1 MDIREFARQIGVS
14 TATVSRALH
23 KRGRISPATR
33 QMILDRAKELGYTPN
48 LHAQRLVTGRSHM
61 IALDYL
67 GQAQILSDMF
77 YVALARGIQ
86 QALHAHGYGLLLN
99 LMMDSQQ
106 RDTLQ
111 HQWVRSQAVDGLI
124 LVGGAE
130 VDPTMLREIATENT
144 PCVLIS
150 QQPVEGIPHVGSVT
164 VGLSHGARQVAR
176 TLAERGHRR
185 IGFLGSELPDPV
197 LTAFRTELQTLG
209 SGLPDACV
217 TLAGRTSEEGAQVMR
232 QMLAGPD
239 RPTAVFARTDTLA
252 LGALRAA
259 KQLGVRVPEELSLVG
274 HDDLSAA
281 EWTDPPLTTVRV
293 DCLELGQ
300 AAARMLVQL
309 LTQPEA
315 GVIPC
320 EVQTELVERATVAGI
335 PPITQEEGGNL

>member
-23 KRGRISPATR
+23 TRGRISPATR
-33 QMILDRAKELGYTPN
+33 QMILERAKELGYTPN

-77 YVALARGIQ
+77 FVALARGIQ

-99 LMMDSQQ
+99 LMMDPLQ

-111 HQWVRSQAVDGLI
+111 HQWIRSQAVDGMI
-124 LVGGAE
+124 LVGGAD
-130 VDPTMLREIATENT
+130 VDRAMLREIASEKS
-144 PCVLIS
+144 PCVLIG

-164 VGLSHGARQVAR
+164 VGLAHGARQVAR
-176 TLAERGHRR
+176 MLVEAGHYR

-197 LTAFRTELQTLG
+197 LAAFRAELQTLG
-209 SGLPDACV
+209 AGLSEEYV
-217 TLAGRTSEEGAQVMR
+217 TLAGRTPEEGAQAMG
-232 QMLAGPD
+232 QMLAQSR
-239 RPTAVFARTDTLA
+239 RPTAVFARTDVLA

-259 KQLGVRVPEELSLVG
+259 KQVGVRVPEELSLVG
-274 HDDLSAA
+274 HDDISAA

-300 AAARMLVQL
+300 AATRILIQL
-309 LTQPEA
+309 LKQPEA
-315 GVIPC
+315 NSDPC
-320 EVQTELVERATVAGI
+320 EVQTELVQRATVAAPNGK
-335 PPITQEEGGNL
+335 

>member
-1 MDIREFARQIGVS
+1 MNIQEFARQIGVS

-33 QMILDRAKELGYTPN
+33 QMILERAKELGYTPN

-77 YVALARGIQ
+77 LVALARGIQ
-86 QALHAHGYGLLLN
+86 QALQAHGYGLLLN
-99 LMMDSQQ
+99 LMVDPQQ
-106 RDTLQ
+106 HDTLQ
-111 HQWVRSQAVDGLI
+111 RQWVRSQAVDGLI

-130 VDPTMLREIATENT
+130 VDRAMLREVAAGDT

-150 QQPVEGIPHVGSVT
+150 QQPVEGVAHVGSVA
-164 VGLSHGARQVAR
+164 VGLAHGARQVAR
-176 TLAERGHRR
+176 MLVEQGHRC

-197 LTAFRTELQTLG
+197 LAAFRVELQTLG
-209 SGLPDACV
+209 AGLSEARV
-217 TLAGRTSEEGAQVMR
+217 TIAGRTPEEGAQAMR
-232 QMLAGPD
+232 QMLARRR
-239 RPTAVFARTDTLA
+239 RPTAVFARTDALA

-259 KQLGVRVPEELSLVG
+259 KQLSLRVPEDLSLVG
-274 HDDLSAA
+274 HDDIAAA

-300 AAARMLVQL
+300 AATRMLVQL
-309 LTQPEA
+309 LKQPE
-315 GVIPC
+315 IRPDPC
-320 EVQTELVERATVAGI
+320 EVHTELVQRASVAA
-335 PPITQEEGGNL
+335 PGGR